1 MAAILDMANQPI
13 VCTWSPT
20 QGIYLR
26 YIQVRTHTGDIQGMY
41 STLQV
46 LNIST
51 IDDVIILWTFQRLKM
66 ILVYINKYD

>member
-1 MAAILDMANQPI
+1 MAAILDMANPLCARGPQPREY
-13 VCTWSPT
+13 
-20 QGIYLR
+20 IYR
-26 YIQVRTHTGDIQGMY
+26 QVRTHTGDSQGMY